1 VNRSRQR
8 RSLTWCCIAPLGLLS
23 VVLVGCDEG
32 KTPKAEV
39 GRWDLFAAPLVEH
52 WREAKIESSGGMTRE
67 TDGFTLKE
75 GAPMTG
81 NVLPTWTEDGLP
93 LTDYAINYEATR
105 LNGHDFFGS
114 VTFPV
119 GKADRCVTFVLGGWG
134 GSQVG
139 ISSIDGYD
147 ASENTTGSSQHF
159 EDNRWYRVRI
169 EVTDRFLKVL
179 LDGRLIINTNIT
191 GRSLS
196 LRGGD
201 IHQCVPFGFATYG
214 TTGRVRGCV
223 IEKLAVP

>member
-1 VNRSRQR
+1 MAV
-8 RSLTWCCIAPLGLLS
+8 LLMALS
-23 VVLVGCDEG
+23 ACHEPA
-32 KTPKAEV
+32 KPAAAS
-39 GRWDLFAAPLVEH
+39 RWDLFTAPLMDH
-52 WREAKIESSGGMTRE
+52 WQEAKIERSGSMVRE
-67 TDGFTLKE
+67 LDGFTLNE

-81 NVLPTWTEDGLP
+81 NVFPTWTEDGLP
-93 LTDYAINYEATR
+93 LTDYAINYEAMR
-105 LNGHDFFGS
+105 ISGNDFFGS

-119 GKADRCVTFVLGGWG
+119 GKAERCVTFVLGGWG

-147 ASENTTGSSQHF
+147 ASDNTTGSSQHF
-159 EDNRWYRVRI
+159 ENNRWYRVRI

-179 LDGRLIINTNIT
+179 LDGRPIINTNIT

-214 TTGRVRGCV
+214 TTGRIRGCAV
-223 IEKLAVP
+223 EKLPTP